1 MVIVIK
7 PRGEN
12 IELELLRSLRVHKKL
27 EEEDENNYV
36 SLEKGWAGEKQFDQL
51 LLGLTN
57 ECLILNDLLLKVNNT
72 LFQIDSLL
80 ITQKKIFIF
89 EVKNYEGDYY
99 IKDGRLHIINGKEI
113 KNPLI
118 QISRSE
124 SLFRQLLQ
132 ELKFNVPVVSHVIFI
147 SPEFYLYEAP
157 VNGPYVFHAQLG
169 RFLKKLDAGAAS
181 RVSDGQIELAHKL
194 ASLHITKNPYSRL
207 PDYTYEELEKGIV
220 CKCGCSFMEVEN
232 KNDLICPSCGELENK
247 ESAVLRAIREFNLLF
262 PDRKITTKGTMEWC
276 GVISKKRVRKI
287 LLTNFDLVKK
297 AKASYYVPKNEKE
310 KN

>member
-1 MVIVIK
+1 LVIVIK

-132 ELKFNVPVVSHVIFI
+132 DLKFNVPVESHVIFI
-147 SPEFYLYEAP
+147 NPEFFLYEAP
-157 VNGPYVFHAQLG
+157 VNGSYVFHAQLG
-169 RFLKKLDAGAAS
+169 RFIKKLDAGPAS
-181 RVSDGQIELAHKL
+181 RVSDGHIDLAHKL

-220 CKCGCSFMEVEN
+220 CKCGCLGYEDTKGQTLFCKKCGFVED
-232 KNDLICPSCGELENK
+232 KEL
-247 ESAVLRAIREFNLLF
+247 AVLRSVEEFRFLF
-262 PDRKITTKGTMEWC
+262 PEKRITVDVIYNWC
-276 GVISKKRVRKI
+276 KVIRSKKTIQRI
-287 LLTNFDLVKK
+287 LSKNFDLISFGRG
-297 AKASYYVPKNEKE
+297 SYYVDKRK
-310 KN
+310 

>member
-1 MVIVIK
+1 M
-7 PRGEN
+7 
-12 IELELLRSLRVHKKL
+12 KL
-27 EEEDENNYV
+27 AEEDENNYV
-36 SLEKGWAGEKQFDQL
+36 SLEKGWLGEKQFDQL

-57 ECLILNDLLLKVNNT
+57 ENLLLNDLLLKVNNT

-99 IKDGRLHIINGKEI
+99 IKDGRLHIMNGKEI

-118 QISRSE
+118 QTSRSE

-132 ELKFNVPVVSHVIFI
+132 ELRFNVPVESYVIFI
-147 SPEFYLYEAP
+147 NPEFYLYKAP

-181 RVSDGQIELAHKL
+181 GVSGGHLELAEKL

-220 CKCGCSFMEVEN
+220 CKSGCLEYEDTNRQTLVCNKCGFVE
-232 KNDLICPSCGELENK
+232 DK
-247 ESAVLRAIREFNLLF
+247 ESAILRSVEEFRFLF
-262 PDRKITTKGTMEWC
+262 PEKRITVDIIYNWC
-276 GVISKKRVRKI
+276 KVIRSKKTIQKI
-287 LLTNFDLVKK
+287 LSKNFDLISFGRG
-297 AKASYYVPKNEKE
+297 SYYVDKRK
-310 KN
+310 

>member
-7 PRGEN
+7 PRGEK

-27 EEEDENNYV
+27 AEEDENNFV
-36 SLEKGWAGEKQFDQL
+36 SLEKGWIGEKQFDQL

-57 ECLILNDLLLKVNNT
+57 ESLILNDLLLKVNNT

-99 IKDGRLHIINGKEI
+99 IKDGRLHMIHGKEI

-132 ELKFNVPVVSHVIFI
+132 ELRFNVPVESHVIFI
-147 SPEFYLYEAP
+147 NPEFYLYEAP
-157 VNGPYVFHAQLG
+157 VNSPFVFHSQLG
-169 RFLKKLDAGAAS
+169 RFLKKIDAGA
-181 RVSDGQIELAHKL
+181 VSGVSGGHIDLAKKL

-207 PDYTYEELEKGIV
+207 PKYTFEELDKGIV
-220 CKCGCSFMEVEN
+220 CKCGCLEYEDTNRQTLVCKKCGFVE
-232 KNDLICPSCGELENK
+232 DK
-247 ESAVLRAIREFNLLF
+247 ESAVLRSVEEFRFLF
-262 PDRKITTKGTMEWC
+262 PDKRITVDVIYNWC
-276 GVISKKRVRKI
+276 KVIRSKKTIQKI
-287 LLTNFDLVKK
+287 LSKNFDLISFGRG
-297 AKASYYVPKNEKE
+297 SYYVYKRM
-310 KN
+310 

>member
-27 EEEDENNYV
+27 AEEDENNFV
-36 SLEKGWAGEKQFDQL
+36 SLEKGWLGEKQFDQL

-57 ECLILNDLLLKVNNT
+57 ENLILNDLLLKVNNT

-99 IKDGRLHIINGKEI
+99 IKDGRLHIMNGKEI

-118 QISRSE
+118 QTSRSE

-132 ELKFNVPVVSHVIFI
+132 ELRFNVPVESNVIFI
-147 SPEFYLYEAP
+147 NPEFYLYEAP

-181 RVSDGQIELAHKL
+181 GVSGGHIELAKKL

-220 CKCGCSFMEVEN
+220 CKSGCLFMEVIN
-232 KNDLICPSCGELENK
+232 QNYLSCPICGESENK
-247 ESAVLRAIREFNLLF
+247 ESAVLRAVKEFSLLF
-262 PDRKITTKGTMEWC
+262 PDRKITTNDVMEWC

-287 LLTNFDLVKK
+287 LLANFTLVRK
-297 AKASYYVPKNEKE
+297 AKASYYVYPKD
-310 KN
+310 